1 MLINLNLHGRFL
13 HQQFQKVK
21 HRELWDLIWTIF
33 NLVLIRSI
41 LITAVQGAHLILWF
55 QPKIKLSTSHKSIF
69 RWIFSCQVREFLVL
83 VKDKESF
90 SYRKEHGQCGQTVSK
105 LHMMM
110 ELEVFK
116 LMVCIPLLLFN
127 ANKKLSLLVSF
138 SEILMHSHRF

>member
-13 HQQFQKVK
+13 HHQFQKVK
-21 HRELWDLIWTIF
+21 HRELWGLIWTIF

-69 RWIFSCQVREFLVL
+69 KWIFSCLVKEFLDL
-83 VKDKESF
+83 VKEKENLN
-90 SYRKEHGQCGQTVSK
+90 YQKEHGQCGQTVSK

-110 ELEVFK
+110 EQGVFK
-116 LMVCIPLLLFN
+116 LMECILLHLFN
-127 ANKKLSLLVSF
+127 ANKKLSLLESF
-138 SEILMHSHRF
+138 LEILMLSHRF